1 MFTNFTTGAQPV
13 NHQPNEM
20 ADFVQTQTNTEVNQP
35 KNSFLG
41 NMMQQAQSQ
50 SQNLTQ
56 VQPQPQFQQKPVQQ
70 VQPQI
75 QPQVIEDKLDFSS
88 PFDQVNKDKLDFS
101 SPFYQVN
108 KDKQKE
114 PAVNIA
120 MTSASNGFTKLPD
133 NFEGAR
139 EYAKYIS
146 SSQLVPAAMRSTPD
160 CDRSADTF
168 LIIQKGNRLGLL
180 PADALQMIYILGG
193 RTSMSVKAKA
203 GICRKYGTW
212 SVTFD
217 GANARATVE
226 GYRFDRPQQ
235 KESFTYTGTDAAIAG
250 KMEKDAN
257 GQWVGTQ
264 ATWKTMW
271 PDMLRARALS
281 HFLDQVFPDVVG
293 GFIDETYDVEGEN
306 ETTAKTATDNKEKTE
321 QLIKKTRSKKTATA
335 SQEMPALVVK
345 QAEPKV
351 TTAQNPDTVAPDT
364 NDEPPF

>member
-1 MFTNFTTGAQPV
+1 MFSNFSTGAHPI

-20 ADFVQTQTNTEVNQP
+20 ANYGQTNNA
-35 KNSFLG
+35 F
-41 NMMQQAQSQ
+41 QSQ
-50 SQNLTQ
+50 LQA
-56 VQPQPQFQQKPVQQ
+56 QPQPQVKPQVQA
-70 VQPQI
+70 QPQI
-75 QPQVIEDKLDFSS
+75 VSDEEKKLDLQS
-88 PFDQVNKDKLDFS
+88 PFAKVKSDFAFNSKANKS
-101 SPFYQVN
+101 
-108 KDKQKE
+108 E
-114 PAVNIA
+114 TENID
-120 MTSASNGFTKLPD
+120 MTSASNGFTKLPTD
-133 NFEGAR
+133 FEGAR

-212 SVTFD
+212 SITFD
-217 GANARATVE
+217 GANARASVE
-226 GYRFDRPQQ
+226 GYRFDRPNQ

-250 KMEKDAN
+250 KMEKDTN
-257 GQWVGTQ
+257 GVWVGTQ

-293 GFIDETYDVEGEN
+293 GFVDETYDLDIEN
-306 ETTAKTATDNKEKTE
+306 DTKVATGNKEKAE
-321 QLIKKTRSKKTATA
+321 QLIKKARSKKSTVQTA
-335 SQEMPALVVK
+335 SKEMPSLVIK
-345 QAEPKV
+345 HEEPKV
-351 TTAQNPDTVAPDT
+351 TAVQDPDTVAPKGDS
-364 NDEPPF
+364 PF

>member
-1 MFTNFTTGAQPV
+1 MFSNFSTGAQPI

-20 ADFVQTQTNTEVNQP
+20 ANYGQTNNAFQP
-35 KNSFLG
+35 QL
-41 NMMQQAQSQ
+41 QA
-50 SQNLTQ
+50 
-56 VQPQPQFQQKPVQQ
+56 QPQPQVKPQLQ
-70 VQPQI
+70 AQPQI
-75 QPQVIEDKLDFSS
+75 VSDEEKKLDLQS
-88 PFDQVNKDKLDFS
+88 PFAKVKSDFVFNSKANKS
-101 SPFYQVN
+101 
-108 KDKQKE
+108 E
-114 PAVNIA
+114 TENID
-120 MTSASNGFTKLPD
+120 MTSASNGFTKLPTD
-133 NFEGAR
+133 FEGAR

-212 SVTFD
+212 TITFD
-217 GANARATVE
+217 GQNARASVE
-226 GYRFDRPQQ
+226 GYRFDRPNQ

-250 KMEKDAN
+250 KMEKDTN
-257 GQWVGTQ
+257 GVWVGTQ

-293 GFIDETYDVEGEN
+293 GFVDETYDLDIEN
-306 ETTAKTATDNKEKTE
+306 DTKTATDNKEKAE
-321 QLIKKTRSKKTATA
+321 QLIKKARSKKSTVQTA
-335 SQEMPALVVK
+335 SKEMPSLVIK
-345 QAEPKV
+345 HEEPKV
-351 TTAQNPDTVAPDT
+351 TAVQDPDTVAPKGDS
-364 NDEPPF
+364 PF

>member
-1 MFTNFTTGAQPV
+1 MFTNFATGAQPI

-20 ADFVQTQTNTEVNQP
+20 ANYGQTNNAFQP
-35 KNSFLG
+35 QL
-41 NMMQQAQSQ
+41 QA
-50 SQNLTQ
+50 
-56 VQPQPQFQQKPVQQ
+56 QPQPQVKPQLQ
-70 VQPQI
+70 AQPQI
-75 QPQVIEDKLDFSS
+75 VSDEEKKLDLQS
-88 PFDQVNKDKLDFS
+88 PFAKVKSDFAFNSKANKS
-101 SPFYQVN
+101 
-108 KDKQKE
+108 E
-114 PAVNIA
+114 TENID
-120 MTSASNGFTKLPD
+120 MTSASNGFTKLPTD
-133 NFEGAR
+133 FEGAR

-212 SVTFD
+212 SITFD
-217 GANARATVE
+217 GQNARASVE
-226 GYRFDRPQQ
+226 GYRFDRPNQ

-250 KMEKDAN
+250 KMEKDTN
-257 GQWVGTQ
+257 GVWVGTQ

-293 GFIDETYDVEGEN
+293 GFVDETYDLDIEN
-306 ETTAKTATDNKEKTE
+306 DTKTATGNKEKAE
-321 QLIKKTRSKKTATA
+321 QLIKKARSKKSTVQTA
-335 SQEMPALVVK
+335 SKDMPSLVIK
-345 QAEPKV
+345 HEEPKV
-351 TTAQNPDTVAPDT
+351 TAVQDPDTVAPKGDS
-364 NDEPPF
+364 PF

>member
-1 MFTNFTTGAQPV
+1 MFFNFSTGAQPI

-20 ADFVQTQTNTEVNQP
+20 ANYGQTNNAFQP
-35 KNSFLG
+35 QL
-41 NMMQQAQSQ
+41 QA
-50 SQNLTQ
+50 
-56 VQPQPQFQQKPVQQ
+56 QPQPQVKPQLQ
-70 VQPQI
+70 AQPQI
-75 QPQVIEDKLDFSS
+75 VSDEEKKLDLQS
-88 PFDQVNKDKLDFS
+88 PFAKVKSDFAFNSKANKS
-101 SPFYQVN
+101 
-108 KDKQKE
+108 E
-114 PAVNIA
+114 TENID
-120 MTSASNGFTKLPD
+120 MTSASNGFTKLPTD
-133 NFEGAR
+133 FEGAR

-212 SVTFD
+212 SITFD
-217 GANARATVE
+217 GQNARASVE
-226 GYRFDRPQQ
+226 GYRFDRPNQ

-250 KMEKDAN
+250 KMEKDTN
-257 GQWVGTQ
+257 GVWVGTQ

-293 GFIDETYDVEGEN
+293 GFVDETYDLDIEN
-306 ETTAKTATDNKEKTE
+306 DTKVATNNKEKAE
-321 QLIKKTRSKKTATA
+321 QLIKKARSKKSTVQTA
-335 SQEMPALVVK
+335 SKEMPSLVIK
-345 QAEPKV
+345 HEEPKV
-351 TTAQNPDTVAPDT
+351 TAVQDPDTVAPKGDS
-364 NDEPPF
+364 PF

>member
-1 MFTNFTTGAQPV
+1 MFTNFATGAQPI

-20 ADFVQTQTNTEVNQP
+20 ANYGQTNNAFHPQ
-35 KNSFLG
+35 L
-41 NMMQQAQSQ
+41 QA
-50 SQNLTQ
+50 
-56 VQPQPQFQQKPVQQ
+56 QPQPQVKPQLQ
-70 VQPQI
+70 AQPQI
-75 QPQVIEDKLDFSS
+75 VSDEEKKLDLRS
-88 PFDQVNKDKLDFS
+88 PFAKVKSDFAFNSKANKPETDSID
-101 SPFYQVN
+101 
-108 KDKQKE
+108 
-114 PAVNIA
+114 
-120 MTSASNGFTKLPD
+120 MTSASNGFTKLPTD
-133 NFEGAR
+133 FDGAR

-212 SVTFD
+212 TTTFD
-217 GANARATVE
+217 GLNATAKVE
-226 GYRFDRPQQ
+226 GYRFDRPNQ

-250 KMEKDAN
+250 RMEKDAN

-281 HFLDQVFPDVVG
+281 HFLD
-293 GFIDETYDVEGEN
+293 
-306 ETTAKTATDNKEKTE
+306 
-321 QLIKKTRSKKTATA
+321 
-335 SQEMPALVVK
+335 
-345 QAEPKV
+345 
-351 TTAQNPDTVAPDT
+351 
-364 NDEPPF
+364 